1 MKNCGKRGHFGKVC
15 RSRKTVNEVAED
27 VDGRF
32 LGVLA
37 SGEDPWMADIGIRG
51 STVSFKIDTEAD
63 VTAISEQV

>member
-1 MKNCGKRGHFGKVC
+1 MIRH
-15 RSRKTVNEVAED
+15 SLTVNEVAED

-32 LGVLA
+32 LGALA

-51 STVSFKIDTEAD
+51 STVSFKIGTEAD